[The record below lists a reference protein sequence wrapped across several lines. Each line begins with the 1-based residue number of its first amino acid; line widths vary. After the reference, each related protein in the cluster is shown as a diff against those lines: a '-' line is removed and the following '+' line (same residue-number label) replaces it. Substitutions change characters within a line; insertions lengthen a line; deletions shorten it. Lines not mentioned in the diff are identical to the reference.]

1 MEREGPDNWQ
11 ANCSKS
17 TPHLP
22 PSHLDLVLVVDTYHH
37 LGNRV
42 DYFRQLRAML
52 RAGGRLAILE
62 YKSGELPIG
71 PLAERKL
78 PEGRRAE
85 ELQEA
90 GYSMLRN
97 FDMHEYHDF
106 EVWVPSTRF

>member
-1 MEREGPDNWQ
+1 
-11 ANCSKS
+11 
-17 TPHLP
+17 
-22 PSHLDLVLVVDTYHH
+22 
-37 LGNRV
+37 
-42 DYFRQLRAML
+42 ML

-90 GYSMLRN
+90 GYSMLRS